1 MKINAKK
8 GITEKKYYLNTNLDE
23 FKINK
28 VFMSSFLKG
37 LWNHPEAMYYILIN
51 SDDNIVKTNLAPF
64 IVNNFYCNYL
74 SGNYMENNL
83 LYIITL
89 MLNDEI
95 DELDNISDVDSFL
108 ENTKCGFL
116 LEELQ
121 KLPDIQIYF
130 KKVILKTVE
139 NIERTC
145 SFREI
150 KFDVKERQKELN
162 KLKEEEEKKTGKK
175 IDKNLDEFYND
186 IIIGRIFEQSLNHT
200 KNQNYKKIKELNNN
214 FIKNYLFDISIKE
227 LNSCAEKAK
236 EINNKSLYEYYTKL
250 ESDIKENNN
259 IYSLKGITNNISSS
273 DYPSNILTFYQND
286 CMEIISFMEQL
297 IKDLMENILLLP
309 NSIKY
314 ICKIISLLI
323 KKKFPNISKTDENA
337 FISRF
342 LLGKLLIPI
351 ISLPSITA
359 LISDFVISGTTLKNI
374 KTLNYILNKLFSGK
388 LFINNKKESDYTPFN
403 RFFLNKMEDILSFFE
418 NVINVK
424 MPYFIDK
431 FISDELPEDYLYDYF
446 SENEEQIYASI
457 SICFNIDNISNLI
470 SGLKK
475 SCFFEVYKGEL
486 GKFKKAFEKMNEK
499 EIMDQIKKVDLTVLN
514 RVLEK
519 YKKKDPSQPLDI
531 QNIFLFNSEEI
542 EKKYEHLFLIN
553 NRIANF
559 YIDIKKE
566 EKKRKLDEKEK
577 NLIKIKNYLCNSLG
591 NYRLINKSDFNI
603 GSTSDTKKML
613 EEIKY
618 YMSLPNFI
626 LNNNTIPSI
635 WYINSILDYLNKIP
649 EDYTKN
655 EYKKLFEEITSNLKD
670 SINSLDFEK
679 LILFRN
685 KLKFLDKMAYYFE
698 NIKLLINNISINDKI
713 KQIVEEIPILV
724 DFTFQYNENCK
735 KFEITKSNIKEKFF
749 EDKAI
754 IEDPKKKIITFKTIE
769 AFTKYFPNLA
779 KYQLLQ
785 GINPI
790 NIIRELSIKHKLEN
804 YFEIIKEKII
814 KNQILEV
821 DIYESLYKEK
831 IKDYIMDKIYE
842 KIYPPE
848 PDELDT
854 KIFKKAMH
862 LSWVEPNLIL
872 EEKDYYIFDSIMPD
886 ILNEFKRINIL
897 KSPYMKLKCMRKIL
911 EYTKNI
917 IVFNEGEDKKPS
929 QEDITPV
936 LNYVFI
942 KAHPYLIY
950 TDVEFVKSFLE
961 HNGKNDCNLTNIES
975 ICSLVLNINNETF
988 HLTKEEF
995 IKKCTDAANDCHIE
1009 R

>member
-8 GITEKKYYLNTNLDE
+8 GIIEKKYYLNTNLDE

-28 VFMSSFLKG
+28 VFMNSFLKG

-95 DELDNISDVDSFL
+95 DQLDNISEVDSFL

-121 KLPDIQIYF
+121 KMPDIQIYF

-139 NIERTC
+139 IIERTC
-145 SFREI
+145 RFREI
-150 KFDVKERQKELN
+150 KFNIMERQKELV
-162 KLKEEEEKKTGKK
+162 KLKLEEEKKTGKK
-175 IDKNLDEFYND
+175 IDKDLDEFYND
-186 IIIGRIFEQSLNHT
+186 IIIGKIFEQNISQT
-200 KNQNYKKIKELNNN
+200 KNQNYKKIKELNDN
-214 FIKNYLFDISIKE
+214 FIKDCLLEISIKE
-227 LNSCAEKAK
+227 LNSCAEKVK
-236 EINNKSLYEYYTKL
+236 EKNKALYEYYTKL
-250 ESDIKENNN
+250 ENDIKENNN
-259 IYSLKGITNNISSS
+259 TYSFKGITNNIASS
-273 DYPSNILTFYQND
+273 DYPSNILALYQYD
-286 CMEIISFMEQL
+286 CIEIISFMEQL
-297 IKDLMENILLLP
+297 IKDLIGNILLMP

-314 ICKIISLLI
+314 LCKIISLLI
-323 KKKFPNISKTDENA
+323 KKKFPHISKTDENA
-337 FISRF
+337 FISKF

-359 LISDFVISGTTLKNI
+359 LINDFVISGTTLKNI
-374 KTLNYILNKLFSGK
+374 KTLNYVLNKLFSGK
-388 LFINNKKESDYTPFN
+388 LFINNKDEVDYTPFN
-403 RFFLNKMEDILSFFE
+403 RFFLNKMEEILSFFE
-418 NVINVK
+418 KVINVK
-424 MPYFIDK
+424 LPYFIDK
-431 FISDELPEDYLYDYF
+431 YINDELPEDYLYNYF

-457 SICFNIDNISNLI
+457 SICFNIDNITNLVK
-470 SGLKK
+470 GLKK
-475 SCFFEVYKGEL
+475 SCFFEIYQRDLV
-486 GKFKKAFEKMNEK
+486 KFKKAFEKMNDK
-499 EIMDQIKKVDLTVLN
+499 EIMDQIKRVDLTILN

-519 YKKKDPSQPLDI
+519 YRKKDQSQPLDI
-531 QNIFLFNSEEI
+531 ENIFLFNSEEI

-553 NRIANF
+553 NKIANF

-577 NLIKIKNYLCNSLG
+577 NIIKIKNYLCNSLG

-626 LNNNTIPSI
+626 LNNDTIPSI

-649 EDYTKN
+649 EDYKK
-655 EYKKLFEEITSNLKD
+655 EDYKKLFEEITSNLKD
-670 SINSLDFEK
+670 SINGLDFEK

-685 KLKFLDKMAYYFE
+685 KLKFLDKMACYFE
-698 NIKLLINNISINDKI
+698 NIKLLINNISINNKI
-713 KQIVEEIPILV
+713 KQIVEEIPIPV
-724 DFTFQYNENCK
+724 DFTFQYDGKCK
-735 KFEITKSNIKEKFF
+735 KFEIMKSNIKEKFF
-749 EDKAI
+749 EDKPI
-754 IEDPKKKIITFKTIE
+754 IEDPKKKIKTFKTIE
-769 AFTKYFPNLA
+769 VFTKYFPNLA
-779 KYQLLQ
+779 QYQLLQ

-814 KNQILEV
+814 KNQILEL

-848 PDELDT
+848 PDKLDT
-854 KIFKKAMH
+854 KIFRKSMH

-872 EEKDYYIFDSIMPD
+872 EEKDYYIFDSIMPE

-897 KSPYMKLKCMRKIL
+897 KTPYMKLKCMRKIL

-917 IVFNEGEDKKPS
+917 IIFNEGEDKKPS

-942 KAHPYLIY
+942 KAHPFLIY
-950 TDVEFVKSFLE
+950 TDVEFVKLFLDN
-961 HNGKNDCNLTNIES
+961 NGKNDCNLTNIES
-975 ICSLVLNINNETF
+975 ICSLVLNTTNETF
-988 HLTKEEF
+988 HLTEEEF
-995 IKKCTDAANDCHIE
+995 IKKCTEAANDCNIE
-1009 R
+1009 I